1 MKKYIAEM
9 LGTFSLLFCGTGA
22 IIINEQT
29 NGTIT
34 HVGVA
39 MTFGLIVMA
48 MIYSLGN
55 ISGAHLNPAVTIA
68 FTLAKKFPLKEI
80 VPYTISQMFG
90 ALAASFTL
98 KYLFPLNQKLGA
110 TLPSGTVT
118 QSFILELIL
127 TFLLMLVI
135 MNVATGSKE
144 KGLFAGI
151 AIGATVLLEAM
162 FAGPICG
169 ASMNPVRS
177 LAPAVASGQLQHLWI
192 YLIAPVLGAAL
203 AIPVWQ
209 YLKTNETE

>member
-1 MKKYIAEM
+1 MKKYIAET

-68 FTLAKKFPLKEI
+68 FTLAKKFPLKQVI
-80 VPYTISQMFG
+80 PYTISQMFG

-98 KYLFPLNQKLGA
+98 KYLFPSSQTLGA

-127 TFLLMLVI
+127 TFILMLVI

-209 YLKTNETE
+209 YLKTNENE

>member
-1 MKKYIAEM
+1 M
-9 LGTFSLLFCGTGA
+9 LGTFSLIFCGTGA

-68 FTLAKKFPLKEI
+68 FTLAKKFPLKEVI
-80 VPYTISQMFG
+80 PYTISQMFG
-90 ALAASFTL
+90 AVAASFML
-98 KYLFPLNQKLGA
+98 KYLFPLNQTLGA
-110 TLPSGTVT
+110 TLPSGTVA

-127 TFLLMLVI
+127 TFILMLVI

>member
-1 MKKYIAEM
+1 MKKYIAET

-80 VPYTISQMFG
+80 VPYLLSQTVG
-90 ALAASFTL
+90 ALAASFML
-98 KYLFPLNQKLGA
+98 KYLFPSSQTLGA

-127 TFLLMLVI
+127 TFILMLVI

-209 YLKTNETE
+209 YLKTNENE

>member
-1 MKKYIAEM
+1 MKKYFAEF
-9 LGTFSLLFCGTGA
+9 LGTFALLFCGSGA

-29 NGTIT
+29 NGTIS

-68 FTLAKKFPLKEI
+68 FTLAKKFPLKEVI
-80 VPYTISQMFG
+80 PYTISQMFG
-90 ALAASFTL
+90 ALTASFTL
-98 KYLFPLNQKLGA
+98 KYLFPSSQTLGA
-110 TLPSGTVT
+110 TLPSGTVA

-127 TFLLMLVI
+127 TFILMLVI

-151 AIGATVLLEAM
+151 AIGATVMLEAM

-177 LAPAVASGQLQHLWI
+177 FAPAVASGQLQYFWI

-209 YLKTNETE
+209 YLKTNETA

>member
-1 MKKYIAEM
+1 MKKYIAET

-80 VPYTISQMFG
+80 VPYLLSQTVG
-90 ALAASFTL
+90 ALAASFML
-98 KYLFPLNQKLGA
+98 KYLFPSSQTLGA
-110 TLPSGTVT
+110 TLPSGTVA

-127 TFLLMLVI
+127 TFILMLVI

-209 YLKTNETE
+209 YLKTNENE

>member
-1 MKKYIAEM
+1 MKKYFAEF
-9 LGTFSLLFCGTGA
+9 LGTFALLFCGSGA

-29 NGTIT
+29 NGTIS

-68 FTLAKKFPLKEI
+68 FTLAKKFPLKEVI
-80 VPYTISQMFG
+80 PYTISQMFG

-98 KYLFPLNQKLGA
+98 KYLFPSSQTLGA
-110 TLPSGTVT
+110 TLPSGTVA

-127 TFLLMLVI
+127 TFILMLVI

-151 AIGATVLLEAM
+151 AIGATVMLEAM

-177 LAPAVASGQLQHLWI
+177 FAPAVASGQLQYFWI

-209 YLKTNETE
+209 YLKTNETA